1 MKVFVG
7 TAFNEAFTQPSL
19 LSLVSLFDFRGE
31 RSSSTGNDE
40 AQDLRSRIIRAA
52 RFTETLLLL
61 VKHILGE
68 LLFT

>member
-19 LSLVSLFDFRGE
+19 LPLASLFDLRGE

-40 AQDLRSRIIRAA
+40 AQDLRSRIIRSAH
-52 RFTETLLLL
+52 FTETLLKIA
-61 VKHILGE
+61 KHVLGE